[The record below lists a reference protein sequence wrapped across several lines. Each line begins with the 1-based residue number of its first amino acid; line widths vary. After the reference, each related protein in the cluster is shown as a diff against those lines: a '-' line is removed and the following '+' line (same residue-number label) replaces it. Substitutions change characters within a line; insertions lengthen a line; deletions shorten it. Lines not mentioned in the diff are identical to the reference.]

1 MRIAIIDLGT
11 NTFNLLI
18 ADQTSDHS
26 YHTILET
33 KYPAKLGQGG
43 INSGI
48 ILPEAMERGIQ
59 ALKMHQR
66 TMNEYK
72 VCKVKCFATSAIRS
86 AANGQEFVQRV
97 KAELNLDIQVIDG
110 KKEAQL
116 IFDGVKQVVPIS
128 NKNVLILDIGGGSN
142 EFIIANRD
150 GVLWMHSF
158 DLGIARLLDHFQPSD
173 PILPSEVEAVEAYI
187 KPQLKPLYEAMME
200 YQPQTLIGS
209 SGSFDTVAG
218 MIAAQH
224 HPHLDVSKLTSYK
237 IPFDYIQEL
246 HQRFLQST
254 MADRTQMERMDLHRV
269 EMIVLASIFINF
281 ILREFNITNVWQ
293 CAFALKEGAI
303 HQLLTTQTH
312 YSHGKNISY

>member
-18 ADQTSDHS
+18 ADKTSDQS
-26 YHTILET
+26 YHILLE
-33 KYPAKLGQGG
+33 KKFPAKLGQGG
-43 INSGI
+43 INNGT
-48 ILPEAMERGIQ
+48 ILPDAMERGIN
-59 ALKMHQR
+59 ALRNHQR
-66 TMNEYK
+66 TMKEYK
-72 VCKVKCFATSAIRS
+72 VCKVICYATSAIRS
-86 AANGQEFVQRV
+86 AANGQEFVDRV
-97 KAELNLDIQVIDG
+97 KEELNLDIQVING

-128 NKNVLILDIGGGSN
+128 DKNVLILDIGGGSN

-158 DLGIARLLDHFQPSD
+158 DLGMARLLDHFEPSD
-173 PILPSEVEAVEAYI
+173 PIQACEIESVEAYI
-187 KPQLKPLYEAMME
+187 KPQLKLLYEAMAK
-200 YQPQTLIGS
+200 YTPQTLIGS

-224 HPHLDVSKLTSYK
+224 HPHLDVMKLTSYK
-237 IPFDYIQEL
+237 IPFEYIHEL
-246 HQRFLQST
+246 HQRFLRST
-254 MADRTQMERMDLHRV
+254 MAERQEMERMDQHRV

-281 ILREFNITNVWQ
+281 ILREFKITNVWQ

-303 HQLLTTQTH
+303 HQLLTYQLQQ
-312 YSHGKNISY
+312 SHGENLSY